1 MSCAL
6 CNASALSDRVFFR
19 RHGWF
24 ALLETN
30 PLVPGHTIL
39 VRETAGACPD
49 ALTVDSLAN
58 VHLVA
63 PEIAA
68 VLKEVYAATNVLVT
82 SLRGLVA
89 HMHVHLLPLTA
100 EAERSWRAESGWAT
114 GHLHQFLGD
123 QDRASSIRNLQERIE
138 QGWSE
143 VDQRSAHTQQLSDS
157 VGHLRVRLGWR
168 AAVESGLQNVPS
180 DEFLIPPS

>member
-1 MSCAL
+1 M
-6 CNASALSDRVFFR
+6 FFR
-19 RHGWF
+19 GHGWF
-24 ALLETN
+24 ATLEAS

-39 VRETAGACPD
+39 VRETSGGCPD
-49 ALTVDSLAN
+49 ALSADSLAN
-58 VHLVA
+58 VHLVV
-63 PEIAA
+63 PEIAG

-100 EAERSWRAESGWAT
+100 EAERLWRAESGWER

-143 VDQRSAHTQQLSDS
+143 VDQRAAHTQRLSDS
-157 VGHLRVRLGWR
+157 VGKLRVRLGWR
-168 AAVESGLQNVPS
+168 VS
-180 DEFLIPPS
+180 